1 MVAEDGCLNKTYI
14 VLSCIYK
21 LKSFLFTV
29 VNFIL
34 FSAYKITIKI
44 STIIVITTEQ
54 PIAIF
59 TLFYRVSLYPFPLA
73 QQQSQKP

>member
-21 LKSFLFTV
+21 LKSFLFTA

-34 FSAYKITIKI
+34 FSAYKIIIKI
-44 STIIVITTEQ
+44 SIIIVITTKQ
-54 PIAIF
+54 PITICHI
-59 TLFYRVSLYPFPLA
+59 FYRVYLYSFPSA